1 LHIVD
6 SLQWNNSLTRLNLT
20 CCFFTEKGLRALPEV
35 LKKNK
40 SLLDLTLLWCQYDAD
55 DIDILGLFPETLA
68 VNNSLTSLNCNGVTT
83 STPATLERIASS
95 IEKNQTLVNLV
106 YQRQDDFSEISS
118 EIDQFVEIN
127 RRIFRAQVRIML
139 CALFKGRLIE
149 KLLLKTILD
158 MSCQ

>member
-1 LHIVD
+1 ML
-6 SLQWNNSLTRLNLT
+6 
-20 CCFFTEKGLRALPEV
+20 
-35 LKKNK
+35 
-40 SLLDLTLLWCQYDAD
+40 
-55 DIDILGLFPETLA
+55 DIDILGLFPETLV
-68 VNNSLTSLNCNGVTT
+68 VNNSLTSLNCRVTT

-118 EIDQFVEIN
+118 EIDQFLEIN